1 MTSNQPKSTNPS
13 SPFKKPL
20 LGNLNQ
26 SILGGL
32 TSSNASDS
40 GSSMATTSSG
50 SSGSSSASASS
61 KNRPPSLTDSPF
73 QSGHLPTI
81 ADVRSPDVLHSV
93 DGPCDCLSHP
103 MQHSLSTEELN
114 AEMKNLEGLMK
125 DLNSM
130 SPMAP
135 CPTGTPSVVTSENC
149 PTKNPNNSFQC

>member
-1 MTSNQPKSTNPS
+1 MNSLFVAGTNPS

-20 LGNLNQ
+20 IGNLNQ

-81 ADVRSPDVLHSV
+81 ADVRSPDVLQEIN
-93 DGPCDCLSHP
+93 GTCECLSHP
-103 MQHSLSTEELN
+103 MQVNNDFNIGNQTP
-114 AEMKNLEGLMK
+114 
-125 DLNSM
+125 NSINIQVGK
-130 SPMAP
+130 AP
-135 CPTGTPSVVTSENC
+135 S
-149 PTKNPNNSFQC
+149 